1 MSASTVPTPAEP
13 AALSSLQRIINIFV
27 APSTVFADLRRD
39 TSWWAA
45 WVLIGV
51 FALLFMIAIGQK
63 VGFDQVTRNEIAAST
78 KTMEKLD
85 KLPPEQR
92 EQQLAISGKFTTYFS
107 YGAPVMI
114 LIIASIMAAVFMGT
128 FNFGMGAEISF
139 SAALAVVLW
148 SWVPGILKSL
158 LGAISLFAGADPEA
172 FNIRNPVATNLGF
185 FISRTDHPV
194 LYSLASS
201 IDLFAIWYIILMGM
215 GFAAISKVRRG
226 TATWTVAGWYI
237 LITLLGAGWVALMG

>member
-13 AALSSLQRIINIFV
+13 AALSPLQRIINIFV

-45 WVLIGV
+45 WLLISV
-51 FALLFMIAIGQK
+51 FALLFMVALAQK
-63 VGFDQVTRNEIAAST
+63 VGFEQITKNEIAASP
-78 KTMEKLD
+78 KAMERLD
-85 KLPPEQR
+85 KLTPEQR
-92 EQQLAISGKFTTYFS
+92 DQQMAISGKFTKYFS
-107 YGAPVMI
+107 YGAPIMI
-114 LIIASIMAAVFMGT
+114 LIIACIIAAVLMAT
-128 FNFGMGAEISF
+128 FNFGMGAELSF
-139 SAALAVVLW
+139 GAVLAVVLW

-158 LGAISLFAGADPEA
+158 LGAISLYAGADPEA

-215 GFAAISKVRRG
+215 GFAALTKVKRG

-237 LITLLGAGWVALMG
+237 LITLVGAGWVALFS